1 MKDIKRSPLDPNDR
15 KVVSFMTD
23 KAKNRRK
30 RALRRIITTLI
41 VLALLAGACW
51 FAYSSLKAE
60 YTVTYDTYTATTG
73 SISNAL
79 SFSGNVSLIDS
90 ASYVA
95 STSGTVRTIYA
106 QAGDEVREGDKLL
119 RMNNGETVTAN
130 FAGRVNK
137 LSVAKGDEVTQG
149 AELVQIADF
158 SHLLVSFRV
167 DEYDISDVYVGQ
179 ACTVTITALEKT
191 YETTVASIDY
201 VSSSTGNVAY
211 YTATALLE
219 VNDPNVLPGMQATVT
234 ITREETQD
242 AVILKVDA
250 ISFDQKNQAYVW
262 MKNDAGEL
270 EQKAIT
276 TGVSNGNYIEVTE
289 GLNDGDEVY
298 AEAKET
304 ETASTGLFGALFGA
318 QQFNQPQGGP
328 GGNFGG
334 PNGEHGNWNGNQG
347 QRSGSGDSSNSRPG
361 GGN

>member
-1 MKDIKRSPLDPNDR
+1 
-15 KVVSFMTD
+15 MTNV
-23 KAKNRRK
+23 AKPRRK
-30 RALRRIITTLI
+30 NGVRKIILFLLMLLI
-41 VLALLAGACW
+41 LAAAGWLA
-51 FAYSSLKAE
+51 YNSLKAE
-60 YTVTYDTYTATTG
+60 YTVTYDSYIATTG

-90 ASYVA
+90 ASYAA
-95 STSGTVRTIYA
+95 SASGTVRTIYA

-119 RMNNGETVTAN
+119 RMNNGETVTAD

-137 LSVAKGDEVTQG
+137 LNVAEGDEVSQG

-158 SHLLVSFRV
+158 THLLVSFRV
-167 DEYDISDVYVGQ
+167 DEYDIGNVAVGQ

-201 VSSSTGNVAY
+201 ISSSTGNVAY

-219 VNDPNVLPGMQATVT
+219 VDDPAVLPGMQATVT
-234 ITREETQD
+234 ITQEETQD

-334 PNGEHGNWNGNQG
+334 PNGERGNWNRDGNQG
-347 QRSGSGDSSNSRPG
+347 QPTGGGNNGNNSRPG